1 MSFFADV
8 YQVVRKVP
16 RGKVTTYG
24 EIARVLGTKDAR
36 KVGWALH
43 ANNDP
48 KTPCHRV
55 VDREGKLA
63 PNFAFDGEVEQKRR
77 LLSEGV
83 SFKGKH
89 VNLKK
94 HLFTMV

>member
-1 MSFFADV
+1 MSFFAEV

-16 RGKVTTYG
+16 KGKVTTYG
-24 EIARVLGTKDAR
+24 EIARALGTKDAR

-63 PNFAFDGEVEQKRR
+63 PNFAFDGEAEQKRR

-83 SFKGKH
+83 SFVGGR